1 MGGSTTTETE
11 SEIKQL
17 AIYQLA
23 NNVIDTIDAYLFI
36 PLTGVE
42 TGNIGLVVFKINPY
56 LLLNK

>member
-1 MGGSTTTETE
+1 MADLTLHVTMGGSTTTETE
-11 SEIKQL
+11 TEIKQL

-42 TGNIGLVVFKINPY
+42 TGKIGLVVF
-56 LLLNK
+56 